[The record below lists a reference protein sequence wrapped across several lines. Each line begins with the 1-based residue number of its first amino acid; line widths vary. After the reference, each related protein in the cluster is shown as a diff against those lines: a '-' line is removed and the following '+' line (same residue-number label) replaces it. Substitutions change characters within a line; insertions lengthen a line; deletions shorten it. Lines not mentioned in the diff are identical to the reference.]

1 MEFLHWV
8 DKNYIEVFG
17 AVTGILYVFLEV
29 RQNLWLW
36 PLGIITSAT
45 YIWVFF
51 VNKFY
56 AEMSLQV
63 YYLVISIFGWY
74 WWEKS
79 ARAKRGRSGRENSE
93 QKVLVVSHLRLK
105 TGLNIIVVFLLLFT
119 VLWFVLKNYTD
130 SPVPL
135 YDSFI
140 TSLSI
145 IATWMLA
152 RKIFEH
158 WYLWVFVNAF
168 SAAVF
173 LSRGLIPTTVL
184 FIVYGVMSVYGIS
197 EWKKTIKNNKL

>member
-1 MEFLHWV
+1 MNQ
-8 DKNYIEVFG
+8 NYIEVFG
-17 AVTGILYVFLEV
+17 AVTGIIYVLLEV
-29 RQNLWLW
+29 RQNIWLW

-63 YYLVISIFGWY
+63 YYLVISILGWY
-74 WWEKS
+74 WWKRSDGEK
-79 ARAKRGRSGRENSE
+79 AVR
-93 QKVLVVSHLRLK
+93 KVLVVSRLK
-105 TGLNIIVVFLLLFT
+105 LNTGLYITVIFLMLFA
-119 VLWFVLKNYTD
+119 VLWFILNNYTD
-130 SPVPL
+130 SPVPV

-158 WYLWVFVNAF
+158 WYLWIFVNF
-168 SAAVF
+168 ISAAVF
-173 LSRGLIPTTVL
+173 MSRGLVPTTVL
-184 FIVYGVMSVYGIS
+184 YLVFGIMSFFGIT
-197 EWKKTIKNNKL
+197 EWKKSMKNYEHIIP